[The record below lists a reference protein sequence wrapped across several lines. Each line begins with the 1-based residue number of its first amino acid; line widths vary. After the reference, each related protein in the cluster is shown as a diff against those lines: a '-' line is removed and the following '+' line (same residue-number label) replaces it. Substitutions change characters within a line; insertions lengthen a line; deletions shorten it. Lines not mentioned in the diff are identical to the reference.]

1 MAILRLFIDTG
12 GRLAEI
18 TDLAVEDVILEAEV
32 INVVGKGKRPRSVP
46 YGPKTSS
53 ALDRYLRLRK
63 RHP

>member
-32 INVVGKGKRPRSVP
+32 INVVGKGKRPRSAP